1 MIIWIASYPKSGN
14 TWVRS
19 FISAILNTKDGNFTF
34 ENLAKIPQ
42 YPIREQFNGFL
53 KDFSDI
59 NNIKKYWLSAQTKLN
74 LDNKIKFLKTH
85 HVNCKI
91 EGDAFTNFDNTL
103 GVIYIVRDPRNVLS
117 SLINH
122 FSLNN
127 QLEAKNFLFE
137 EGNWLGFKKENKE
150 LQVSRFP
157 TLISS
162 WKTNYNSWK
171 RTSKNL
177 LIVKYED
184 LIVNPKSEFDR
195 IINYIERLLEVN
207 FDKKKVDNALTTTSF
222 EILKNKEIE
231 EGFIESAKKKEGEG
245 NKRFFNLGPE
255 NKWENLL
262 DKDIVI
268 EIEKEFE
275 AEMREL
281 GYL

>member
-19 FISAILNTKDGNFTF
+19 FISAILNSENGNFSF
-34 ENLAKIPQ
+34 KDLSSIPQ
-42 YPIREQFNGFL
+42 YPIKQQFEGFL
-53 KDFSDI
+53 NDFSDI
-59 NNIKKYWLSAQTKLN
+59 NSIKKNWITTQTKIN
-74 LDNKIKFLKTH
+74 LDNKTKFLKTH

-91 EGDAFTNFDNTL
+91 GEDSFTNFNNTL
-103 GVIYIVRDPRNVLS
+103 GVIYVVRDPRNILT

-122 FSLNN
+122 YSLNN
-127 QLEAKNFLFE
+127 QAEAKKFLFE
-137 EGNWLGFKKENKE
+137 EKNWLGFKKEGNTIK
-150 LQVSRFP
+150 LTRFP

>member
-19 FISAILNTKDGNFTF
+19 FISAILNSENGNFSF
-34 ENLAKIPQ
+34 KNLSSIPQ
-42 YPIREQFNGFL
+42 YPIKQQFEGFL
-53 KDFSDI
+53 NDFSDI
-59 NNIKKYWLSAQTKLN
+59 NSIKKNWITTQTKIN
-74 LDNKIKFLKTH
+74 LDNKTKFLKTH

-91 EGDAFTNFDNTL
+91 GEDSFTNFNNTL
-103 GVIYIVRDPRNVLS
+103 GVIYVVRDPRNILT

-122 FSLNN
+122 YSLNN
-127 QLEAKNFLFE
+127 QAEAKKFLFE
-137 EGNWLGFKKENKE
+137 EKNWLGFKKEGNTIK
-150 LQVSRFP
+150 LTRFP

-262 DKDIVI
+262 DKNIVI

-275 AEMREL
+275 TEMREL

>member
-19 FISAILNTKDGNFTF
+19 FISAILNSENGNFSF
-34 ENLAKIPQ
+34 KDLARIPQ
-42 YPIREQFNGFL
+42 YPIKQQFEGFL
-53 KDFSDI
+53 NDFSDI
-59 NNIKKYWLSAQTKLN
+59 NSIKKNWITTQTKIN
-74 LDNKIKFLKTH
+74 LDNKTKFLKTH

-91 EGDAFTNFDNTL
+91 GEDSFTNFNNTL
-103 GVIYIVRDPRNVLS
+103 GVIYVVRDPRNVLS

-122 FSLNN
+122 YSLNN
-127 QLEAKNFLFE
+127 QSEAKKFLFE
-137 EGNWLGFKKENKE
+137 EKNWLGFKKEDNTIK
-150 LQVSRFP
+150 LTRFP

-171 RTSKNL
+171 STSKNL

-184 LIVNPKSEFDR
+184 LVVNPKSGFDK
-195 IINYIERLLEVN
+195 IINYVERLLDVN
-207 FDKKKVDNALTTTSF
+207 FDEKKIENALTTTSF
-222 EILKNKEIE
+222 EILKSKEIK
-231 EGFIESAKKKEGEG
+231 EGFIESAKKKVGEG

-275 AEMREL
+275 KEMREL

>member
-19 FISAILNTKDGNFTF
+19 FISAILNSENGNFSF
-34 ENLAKIPQ
+34 KDLARIPQ
-42 YPIREQFNGFL
+42 YPIKQQFEGFL
-53 KDFSDI
+53 NDFSDI
-59 NNIKKYWLSAQTKLN
+59 NSIKKNWITTQTKIN
-74 LDNKIKFLKTH
+74 LDNKTKFLKTH

-91 EGDAFTNFDNTL
+91 GEDSFTNFNNTL
-103 GVIYIVRDPRNVLS
+103 GVIYVVRDPRNVLS

-122 FSLNN
+122 YSLNN
-127 QLEAKNFLFE
+127 QSEAKRFLFE
-137 EGNWLGFKKENKE
+137 EKNWLGFKKEDNTIK
-150 LQVSRFP
+150 LTRFP

-171 RTSKNL
+171 STSKNL

-184 LIVNPKSEFDR
+184 LVVNPKSGFDK
-195 IINYIERLLEVN
+195 IINYVERLLDVN
-207 FDKKKVDNALTTTSF
+207 FDEKKIENALTTTSF
-222 EILKNKEIE
+222 EILKSKEIK
-231 EGFIESAKKKEGEG
+231 EGFIESAKKKVGEG

-275 AEMREL
+275 KEMREL

>member
-19 FISAILNTKDGNFTF
+19 FISAILNSENGNFSF
-34 ENLAKIPQ
+34 KDLSSIPQ
-42 YPIREQFNGFL
+42 YPIKQQFEGFL
-53 KDFSDI
+53 NDFSDI
-59 NNIKKYWLSAQTKLN
+59 NSIKKNWITTQTKIN
-74 LDNKIKFLKTH
+74 LDNKTKFLKTH

-91 EGDAFTNFDNTL
+91 GEDSFTNFNNTL
-103 GVIYIVRDPRNVLS
+103 GVIYVVRDPRNVLS

-122 FSLNN
+122 YSLNN
-127 QLEAKNFLFE
+127 QSEAKRFLFE
-137 EGNWLGFKKENKE
+137 EKNWLGFKKEDNTIK
-150 LQVSRFP
+150 LTRFP

-171 RTSKNL
+171 STSKNL

-184 LIVNPKSEFDR
+184 LVVNPKSGFDK
-195 IINYIERLLEVN
+195 IINYVERLLDVN
-207 FDKKKVDNALTTTSF
+207 FDEKKIENALTTTSF
-222 EILKNKEIE
+222 EILKSKEIK
-231 EGFIESAKKKEGEG
+231 EGFIESAKKKVGEG

-275 AEMREL
+275 KEMREL